1 MNINRENYTRSLENI
16 KASEKF
22 LNETKKLML
31 EEAAKEQKPNRK
43 PFIVKITPFAAAA
56 ACLALI
62 AVVGVNTLKEKNI
75 ENVMTLND
83 STYSEPAVN
92 SQNAFEEESAEAA
105 PVTEITE
112 DEKVEASIVAEL
124 PVEEVIENGETDV
137 QKNDAPVFFTV
148 AETTGESVVGTESTS
163 ADESTETGDIAFESV
178 ETNDIADDAAAE
190 ENEDLGDVSYDY
202 AENPDDDAD
211 SAGSDSDDDVNDAE
225 DVEDSD
231 DDDIDIEGESSVAPA
246 FSKVVGGDAV
256 EYSEF
261 SADENEKLLEYIALI
276 SQDDINAEVTSPES
290 GCCDIFGEKAL
301 ALNNAFAEA
310 LEKLVPSSKES
321 LIPIFSFS
329 VFDNVSGDILYTVQT
344 DGSIISVR
352 IKNGET
358 VYFEADKATVDAI
371 ISAAR

>member
-16 KASEKF
+16 KASERF

-31 EEAAKEQKPNRK
+31 EEAAKEKKPNRK
-43 PFIVKITPFAAAA
+43 PFIVKLTPFAAAA
-56 ACLALI
+56 ACLAII
-62 AVVGVNTLKEKNI
+62 AVVGLNTLKEKNL
-75 ENVMTLND
+75 ENVMTVND
-83 STYSEPAVN
+83 SAYSEPAVN

-105 PVTEITE
+105 PVTELTE
-112 DEKVEASIVAEL
+112 DENAEADIAEEL
-124 PVEEVIENGETDV
+124 PVEEAIENGGTDV
-137 QKNDAPVFFTV
+137 QNDGAPAFFAVT
-148 AETTGESVVGTESTS
+148 ETTGESVVSTESTS
-163 ADESTETGDIAFESV
+163 ADESTETGDITFESV

-190 ENEDLGDVSYDY
+190 ENEDFGDGSYDY
-202 AENPDDDAD
+202 AEDTNAD
-211 SAGSDSDDDVNDAE
+211 NETAGSDSDDDVDNSE
-225 DVEDSD
+225 DIADTD
-231 DDDIDIEGESSVAPA
+231 DDDIDIEGEFSVAPA

-256 EYSEF
+256 DYSEF
-261 SADENEKLLEYIALI
+261 SPSENEKLLEYISLI
-276 SQDDINAEVTSPES
+276 SQDDINAEVTTSES
-290 GCCDIFGEKAL
+290 GRCDIFGEKAL

-371 ISAAR
+371 ISAAK